1 MKTISSLISTNQTN
15 EMILSTNQLSIIK
28 GGGDSSTHDGEII
41 DRDKPIYI
49 KE

>member
-1 MKTISSLISTNQTN
+1 MKTINNLISTNQAN
-15 EMILSTNQLSIIK
+15 EIILTTNQLNIIK
-28 GGGDSSTHDGEII
+28 GGEDSSTPEGEII